1 MKSWRYLSWGIFIF
15 FSVVLFFYAL
25 RPSVDPDFLR
35 HIKLGEFIW
44 NSRQMVRQEPF
55 VFPTLHTPL
64 HSHNWLFDV
73 LIYLVYAAGGFA
85 GVSLF
90 NVAMAFAICYVIFK
104 SLQNKKV
111 FWVLPFFLVYILS
124 SRLFPRPDIFS
135 VLFIAFYIFLLIRDQ
150 EKNTGPEGWIG
161 NRAACAIL
169 LVHILW
175 VNIHTFYVLGLLLL
189 FLYLG
194 GRVVER
200 SIEEKAEYKWLGLL
214 VLMVAACGLNPDGYK
229 NFEVVL
235 GQAAFASKS
244 SYYSLLDI
252 VELRSP
258 FFFPNPYIKMNYFA
272 LIGISALSF
281 VLHYRQTRRVNRF
294 IFIWIFFL
302 LFSFLSLR
310 SMLYFCVLAVPIA
323 GYNLYALKDRVVE
336 KFSRWKHLVTPL
348 RVFFLQYIIAMTLL
362 NAFKLPIIFT
372 AGLIKK
378 EGLAAY
384 FQTMTHH
391 SYNEISEEA
400 IQFIKNKDLPD
411 TILNTYNNGS
421 AIYFYCYPKK
431 VFIDSR
437 GLEGALIKEYVYFLG
452 RDLFNEEDILKY
464 RALLDKYRINT
475 VLQPIVNVSI
485 VRMLYYQKDWQLVY
499 MDRSVYIFCRKS
511 ALRHPQDLIARDWP
525 SWASQRAAQV
535 NTRLLSEEEAIE
547 SNLYARVLLSLSM
560 FDAARQLFFSGSLVS
575 PWDPSYYYN
584 LALCDYLQK
593 RYADAYAYAYRAY
606 QFDPYN
612 IRQKCMLFLTAQA
625 AGAAGIEQEMR
636 RQIAAFAKNQTAAFD
651 DIVKIYK
658 FSFRIDL
665 AQQLSLPPTVHEKNT
680 VSQ

>member
-15 FSVVLFFYAL
+15 FSVILFLYAL
-25 RPSVDPDFLR
+25 KPSVDPDFLR

-44 NSRQMVRQEPF
+44 NTKHMVRQEPF

-64 HSHNWLFDV
+64 HSHNWLFEV
-73 LIYLVYAAGGFA
+73 LIYLVYAAGSFA

-90 NVAMAFAICYVIFK
+90 NVAMAFAIFYVIFK

-111 FWVLPFFLVYILS
+111 FWILPFFLIYILS

-135 VLFIAFYIFLLIRDQ
+135 VFFMAVYIFLLVRDQ
-150 EKNTGPEGWIG
+150 ERNTRADGWIG
-161 NRAACAIL
+161 NRTAAAIL
-169 LVHILW
+169 LIHIVW

-194 GRVVER
+194 GRVIER

-214 VLMVAACGLNPDGYK
+214 LLMAIACGLNPDGYK

-235 GQAAFASKS
+235 GQAAFARKT

-258 FFFPNPYIKMNYFA
+258 FFFANPYIQMNYFA
-272 LIGISALSF
+272 LIGISAASF
-281 VLHYRQTRRVNRF
+281 ILHYWHTRRVNRF
-294 IFIWIFFL
+294 VFIWFFFL

-310 SMLYFCVLAVPIA
+310 SMLYFCVLAIPIA
-323 GYNLYALKDRVVE
+323 GYNLYALRGRIIQKL
-336 KFSRWKHLVTPL
+336 SRWKHLVTPL
-348 RVFFLQYIIAMTLL
+348 RVFFLQYIIVMVLL
-362 NAFKLPIIFT
+362 DAFKLPIIYTFGMIRREGF
-372 AGLIKK
+372 AG
-378 EGLAAY
+378 Y
-384 FQTMTHH
+384 FRTMTKHA
-391 SYNEISEEA
+391 YNELSEEA
-400 IQFIKNKDLPD
+400 IQFINEKNLPD

-437 GLEGALIKEYVYFLG
+437 GLEGELIKEYVYFLG
-452 RDLFNEEDILKY
+452 REVFKEDDIDKY

-475 VLQPIVNVSI
+475 VLQPLINVSI
-485 VRMLYYQKDWQLVY
+485 VRMLYYQKDWELVY

-511 ALRHPQDLIARDWP
+511 ALADPQKVIAQDWQP
-525 SWASQRAAQV
+525 WAIQRARQV
-535 NTRLLSEEEAIE
+535 NDRLLPDAEAME
-547 SNLYARVLLSLSM
+547 NNLYARVLLSLGM
-560 FDAARQLFFSGSLVS
+560 YDAARQLFFAGSMAS

-593 RYADAYAYAYRAY
+593 RYADGYAYAYKAY
-606 QFDPYN
+606 QFDPFN
-612 IRQKCMLFLTAQA
+612 IRQKCLLFLTAQA
-625 AGAAGIEQEMR
+625 AGAAGVADEMR
-636 RQIAAFAKNQTAAFD
+636 RQIKDFIKAQPDAFD
-651 DIVKIYK
+651 DIVKIYR
-658 FSFRIDL
+658 FSFQVDL
-665 AQQLSLPPTVHEKNT
+665 AEILSLPSINDKST